1 MKSIKWLD
9 KNFEL
14 MILAIFLVIMS
25 LLSFSNVIMRYCF
38 HHALSWSDEVLLLQ
52 SGAVGVFLSPMCCA
66 YGDKY

>member
-25 LLSFSNVIMRYCF
+25 LLSFSNVIMR
-38 HHALSWSDEVLLLQ
+38 
-52 SGAVGVFLSPMCCA
+52 
-66 YGDKY
+66 

>member
-14 MILAIFLVIMS
+14 IILAIFLVIMS

-38 HHALSWSDEVLLLQ
+38 HPCTQLVGRGLLLL